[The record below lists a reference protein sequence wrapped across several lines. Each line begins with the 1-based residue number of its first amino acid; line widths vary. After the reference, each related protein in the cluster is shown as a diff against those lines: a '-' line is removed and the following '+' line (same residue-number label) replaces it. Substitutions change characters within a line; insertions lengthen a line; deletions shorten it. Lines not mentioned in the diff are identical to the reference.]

1 MKIVINK
8 CFGGFEVSK
17 EALKE
22 LGVDYWGEDED
33 ARMDSRLV
41 ALVEKD
47 PEKASGWCAKL
58 AVVEIP
64 DEATDYHLDEYDGF
78 EDIIYVLDG
87 KLHWV

>member
-47 PEKASGWCAKL
+47 PEKASGWCSKL

>member
-22 LGVDYWGEDED
+22 LGTNYWGEDED
-33 ARMDSRLV
+33 DRKDSRLV
-41 ALVEKD
+41 AMVEKD
-47 PEKASGWCAKL
+47 SEKASGWCAKL

-64 DEATDYHLDEYDGF
+64 DEATDYYLDEYDGF
-78 EDIIYVLDG
+78 EEIIYVLDG
-87 KLHWV
+87 KLHWA